1 MWGRA
6 PPPVRRPRCI
16 GPQHR
21 LHDQCRQLTRNG
33 VGYGKWM
40 NIDGWSDSV
49 IEYARA
55 LVGDGWVN
63 GWAQGRSGFALCETV
78 CEFCCAP

>member
-6 PPPVRRPRCI
+6 PSPVRRPRCI

-21 LHDQCRQLTRNG
+21 PHDQCRQNG
-33 VGYGKWM
+33 VGYDKWM

-49 IEYARA
+49 IEYIRA
-55 LVGDGWVN
+55 LEGCGWVN
-63 GWAQGRSGFALCETV
+63 KGVVL
-78 CEFCCAP
+78 